1 MRQSFDEQLKR
12 LDSELSLMGA
22 MCEEAI
28 ATAAEAVLRGGDEAL
43 KKKTAAVT
51 RSLNKRQITE
61 TYANKQYDAIRSER
75 EAARDKWLVKWR
87 TAQGL

>member
-43 KKKTAAVT
+43 KKKAAELEEGT
-51 RSLNKRQITE
+51 DRQ
-61 TYANKQYDAIRSER
+61 ER
-75 EAARDKWLVKWR
+75 EIESLCMTVKKR
-87 TAQGL
+87 